1 MKKQY
6 GKFILLCLITIIILG
21 YILYYNLKL
30 EEPSILKGYI
40 NEIKYNNINNFV
52 VENNRVVI
60 YATNNNSNTKFEN
73 NLKNIIIEYNIS
85 EKVLY
90 YKNIDYKKNNDK
102 VYNKTNI
109 LVFYE
114 NRKVKKVVSTK
125 NLSYN
130 KLLSLLKE
138 YQIVNE

>member
-1 MKKQY
+1 MKRQY
-6 GKFILLCLITIIILG
+6 GKFILLCLITITILG

-30 EEPSILKGYI
+30 EEPSVLTGYI
-40 NEIKYNNINNFV
+40 NQIKYNNINNFV
-52 VENNRVVI
+52 VENSHVVI
-60 YATNNNSNTKFEN
+60 YATNKNNNIFEN
-73 NLKNIIIEYNIS
+73 NLKTIVIKYNIS

-90 YKNIDYKKNNDK
+90 YKNTNYKNINDE

-114 NRKVKKVVSTK
+114 NRKVKKVISTK

-130 KLLSLLKE
+130 KLLSLMKD
-138 YQIVNE
+138 YKIINE